1 MDNFTLR
8 PARETDFSSIRNL
21 VRSTKINPTGLKW
34 PRFIVAET
42 SDGKMI
48 ACGQLKPHIDGSTEI
63 ASLAVQPDYRNL
75 GIARA
80 ILEKLMLDAP
90 RPLYLMCRSELGLL
104 YEKFDFYALQPEEM
118 PPYFRRISKL
128 ASLVDFLA
136 REGTSLLVMRCD

>member
-1 MDNFTLR
+1 
-8 PARETDFSSIRNL
+8 
-21 VRSTKINPTGLKW
+21 
-34 PRFIVAET
+34 
-42 SDGKMI
+42 MI

-63 ASLAVQPDYRNL
+63 ASLAVQPDCRSQ

-80 ILEKLMLDAP
+80 IIEKLMLDAP

-128 ASLVDFLA
+128 ASLVDILA
-136 REGTSLLVMRCD
+136 RDGTSLLVMRCD

>member
-1 MDNFTLR
+1 MDKSTLR
-8 PARETDFSSIRNL
+8 PAREADLSAIRVL

-34 PRFIVAET
+34 PRFIVAEI
-42 SDGKMI
+42 SDGNMI

-63 ASLAVQPDYRNL
+63 ASIAVQPKYRKR

-80 ILEKLMLDAP
+80 IIEELMQNAP
-90 RPLYLMCRSELGLL
+90 RPLYLMCRSELGPL
-104 YEKFDFYALQPEEM
+104 YEKFGFYALQANEM

-128 ASLVDFLA
+128 ASLVDLLA